1 MLPSADVVLITGT
14 TLVNDT
20 LEHLLALCRP
30 AARAVVVGPTV
41 GLLPDALLRRGV
53 DVLGG
58 IGIQFFMPARSAFR
72 TRRVIAGGSFAR
84 IAKAHRDNG
93 YLARVVEL
101 MLVLDQASCA
111 AGRRTDRSRECRFRA
126 LFGRVPDRQCAT
138 APICAPA
145 RRDGDR
151 MAGRPHNGCTRG
163 YFQAVAAAFCAFSQG

>member
-1 MLPSADVVLITGT
+1 LPYFRPADQADEVLPSADVVLITGT

-126 LFGRVPDRQCAT
+126 PFDRAPGRQYIA
-138 APICAPA
+138 APMYAPA
-145 RRDGDR
+145 KQGEDR
-151 MAGRPHNGCTRG
+151 MAGHQHNACTHG
-163 YFQAVAAAFCAFSQG
+163 YS